1 MRMRFKSTKLI
12 AIHVTDLKKAER
24 FYSGVLGF
32 KLIRKTRKH
41 LVYKTGW
48 LTLYV
53 VKNKKVSP
61 FIPSLG
67 VKDWKR
73 AKTYLT
79 QNGCRIL
86 KVFPKARAFYF
97 EDPFGIVIDAAATI
111 K

>member
-1 MRMRFKSTKLI
+1 MLFKSSRLI
-12 AIHVTDLKKAER
+12 AIHVPNLKKAER

-32 KLIRKTRKH
+32 KLIRKTGKH
-41 LVYKTGW
+41 LVYKTGL

-53 VKNKKVSP
+53 VRDNKVSP

-67 VKDWKR
+67 VKDWKK

-86 KVFPKARAFYF
+86 KVFPKDRAFYF
-97 EDPFGIVIDAAATI
+97 KDPFGIVIDVTSTAR
-111 K
+111 

>member
-1 MRMRFKSTKLI
+1 MRFKSTRLI

-32 KLIRKTRKH
+32 KLIRKTGKH
-41 LVYKTGW
+41 LIYKTGL

-53 VKNKKVSP
+53 VRDKKVSP

-67 VKDWKR
+67 VGDWKK
-73 AKTYLT
+73 AKTFLT

-86 KVFPKARAFYF
+86 KVFPKDKAFYF
-97 EDPFGIVIDAAATI
+97 KDSFGIVIDVVSTV